1 MNNEIARTPEEDKLI
16 RRYREVQRHEEYQY
30 LHLLEDIMENGS
42 DSDDRT
48 GVGTRSLYG
57 TQMRFSLRDTFPL
70 FTTRRIFFRGAV
82 EELLWMIRGDTDA
95 KLLQEKNIHIWDGNT
110 TREFLDG
117 RGLDYEEGQIGKL
130 YGFQMR
136 NWGGD
141 WDKHLQGEKTGVDQL
156 KYIVDSLKKDKTS
169 RRLVM
174 SYWNSSDL
182 DSGVLTPCHAFVQFR
197 VNQQTNELDCMMTQR
212 SCDFC
217 CGVVLN
223 VPFYALM
230 TRLLANVVGL
240 EAGEFIWS
248 GGDSHIYKNHIENA
262 KIQIQR
268 EPLPFPKVEIPDV
281 KTIEDIEQLQFSDFK
296 LIDYQYHPSLKYP
309 MAV

>member
-1 MNNEIARTPEEDKLI
+1 MNNEIAQNQAEEKLL
-16 RRYREVQRHEEYQY
+16 RRYRQTKQHEEYQY

-48 GVGTRSLYG
+48 GVGTRSIYG
-57 TQMRFSLRDTFPL
+57 TQMRFSLRETFPL

-110 TREFLDG
+110 TREFLDS
-117 RGLDYEEGQIGKL
+117 RGLDYDEGQIGKL

-141 WDKHLQGEKTGVDQL
+141 WDKHLQGERTGVDQL
-156 KYIVDSLKKDKTS
+156 KYIVDSLKRDKTS

-174 SYWNSSDL
+174 SYWNSSEL
-182 DSGVLTPCHAFVQFR
+182 DEGVLTPCHAFVQFR
-197 VNQQTNELDCMMTQR
+197 VNQKTNELDCMMTQR

-230 TRLLANVVGL
+230 TRLIAKVVGL
-240 EAGEFIWS
+240 NAGDFIWS
-248 GGDSHIYKNHIENA
+248 GGDSHIYKNHIDNA

-268 EPLPFPKVEIPDV
+268 NPLPLPKVIIPDV
-281 KTIEDIEQLQFSDFK
+281 QTIEDIEKLEFSDFD
-296 LIDYQYHPSLKYP
+296 LVDYQYHPSLKYP